1 MFFSFLQGLPVTC
14 EVSPHHLFLSE
25 RDVKQMGE
33 RKSRVKPVLVTEE
46 DQRALWENL
55 DIIDCFATDHG
66 SYFGLERAFALS
78 CSFYKKQRWKRS
90 YVFSFFFTKICL
102 LAPHSVEEKDSEN
115 APPGFPGLET
125 MLPLLLTAVHEGK
138 MTLEVCF
145 KFSCHLY
152 INVDICKYSMSSLLS
167 FPLHRISGY
176 QR

>member
-1 MFFSFLQGLPVTC
+1 MPFTVSKDGNAVT
-14 EVSPHHLFLSE
+14 
-25 RDVKQMGE
+25 
-33 RKSRVKPVLVTEE
+33 
-46 DQRALWENL
+46 
-55 DIIDCFATDHG
+55 
-66 SYFGLERAFALS
+66 YF
-78 CSFYKKQRWKRS
+78 QH
-90 YVFSFFFTKICL
+90 VIKIFL